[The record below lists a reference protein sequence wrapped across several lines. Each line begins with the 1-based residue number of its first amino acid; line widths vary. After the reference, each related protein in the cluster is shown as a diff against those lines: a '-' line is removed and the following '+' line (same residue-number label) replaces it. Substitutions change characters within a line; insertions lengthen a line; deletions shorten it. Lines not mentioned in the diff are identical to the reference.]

1 MTDIKAASGD
11 LQRAGEAI
19 GAFAADEDSFRALF
33 DSFRAWDAD
42 SFQRLLRERGVIEA
56 CELVCQWV
64 RSKECVLLCL
74 ELAGPPPAGELPEP
88 LAFAQVVE
96 RITGDEELV
105 ERLAAA
111 VSERDREAFGAL
123 VSELGIARFSHLLCH
138 WVCVIRGRLICR
150 AVCAPEPPSRVR
162 LVDELR
168 RAGQVIAQLAASK
181 EAFSAAAAAAAA
193 LECEPLRAAIAQA
206 GLRGFCEIICE
217 WFCTWRCIR
226 VCLLLCRTL
235 PFESIENPLS
245 EAFGF
250 AQAAARLAAQPE
262 VLARLTAAVSSDNAE
277 EFEAIVSQYELQ
289 RYCIQL
295 CHWICVVICRR
306 FCFCVCPNPAD
317 QPWFTTVG
325 YFDIYSDIDATS
337 GKTNKGL
344 PYSSLYYGGG
354 PDFAFTGCLQLGG
367 FCPATSPTVPGAPMQ
382 YRFRYDAGGGLVPI
396 TGATVC
402 TVEAGTRL
410 INWPQNLGGIAGPVM
425 VPTFQTVNIAGAPQ
439 PDPIPPAPG
448 TTWTS
453 PSAHVIVPDSAGWI
467 TVDPAAIGGG
477 FQVLVGFATAA
488 VMAGGDPAPGVPAG
502 TAVPLGSQRQGTDL
516 SIVFEATR
524 VGASTVDFSN
534 TLAKIHINN
543 WNEVRELGLAEFSQG
558 NCCAPIDATVGVQF
572 TVDHEEMDSGAWSLE
587 ITGCSASA
595 PGVIT
600 PTAAT
605 PGVTLSPRGGSG
617 TITEDT
623 SGWDSCSYQVWLI
636 TRPGL
641 TTGIVDR
648 TDEWSLTTFCICGH

>member
-1 MTDIKAASGD
+1 MTDIEASSQD

-19 GAFAADEDSFRALF
+19 GAFAADEDSFRALY
-33 DSFRAWDAD
+33 DAFRAWDTD
-42 SFQRLLRERGVIEA
+42 SFQRLLRERNIIER
-56 CELVCQWV
+56 CQLVCQWV

-74 ELAGPPPAGELPEP
+74 ELAGPPPEGDLPDP
-88 LAFAQVVE
+88 LEFAQVVL

-123 VSELGIARFSHLLCH
+123 VSELDIARFSHLLCH

-150 AVCAPEPPSRVR
+150 VVCAPEPPPHLT

-168 RAGQVIAQLAASK
+168 RAGSVIAQLAANK
-181 EAFSAAAAAAAA
+181 EAFAAAAAAAET
-193 LECEPLRAAIAQA
+193 LDCEPLRAAIAQA
-206 GLRGFCEIICE
+206 GLRDLCKIICE

-226 VCLLLCRTL
+226 VCLLLCRVY
-235 PFESIENPLS
+235 PFEPISDPLS

-250 AQAAARLAAQPE
+250 AQATARLAAQPD
-262 VLARLTAAVSSDNAE
+262 VLARLTAAVSSDNAK
-277 EFEAIVSQYELQ
+277 EFEAIVNQYELQ

-325 YFDIYSDIDATS
+325 YFDIYSDIDPAS

-344 PYSSLYYGGG
+344 PYSSLDYHGG
-354 PDFAFTGCLQLGG
+354 PDFAFSGCLQLGG
-367 FCPATSPTVPGAPMQ
+367 FCPATSPTVAGAAMQ
-382 YRFRYDAGGGLVPI
+382 YRFRYDAGAGLMPI
-396 TGATVC
+396 TGAAVC

-410 INWPQNLGGIAGPVM
+410 VNWPPNLGGIAGPGL
-425 VPTFQTVNIAGAPQ
+425 VPTFQTVNIASSAL
-439 PDPIPPAPG
+439 PDPVPPAPG
-448 TTWTS
+448 SAWTS
-453 PSAHVIVPDSAGWI
+453 PPAHVIAPDVNGWV

-477 FQVLVGFATAA
+477 FQVLMGLASAA
-488 VMAGGDPAPGVPAG
+488 VVVGGEPPGVPVG
-502 TAVPLGSQRQGTDL
+502 TAVPPGSQRQGTDL
-516 SIVFEATR
+516 SIIFEATR
-524 VGASTVDFSN
+524 VGAATVDFSN
-534 TLAKIHINN
+534 TLAKIHVNN
-543 WNEVRELGLAEFSQG
+543 WDEVRELGLVEFGSG
-558 NCCAPIDATVGVQF
+558 NCCAPIDTTAGVQF
-572 TVDHEEMDSGAWSLE
+572 TVDHEEMDSGAWSLA
-587 ITGCSASA
+587 ILSCSSSA
-595 PGVIT
+595 PGDIT

-623 SGWDSCSYQVWLI
+623 SSWVSCSYQIWLT

-641 TTGIVDR
+641 TTGLVDR
-648 TDEWSLTTFCICGH
+648 SPVQSLITFCICGH

>member
-1 MTDIKAASGD
+1 MTDIKAASDD
-11 LQRAGEAI
+11 LQRAGAAI
-19 GAFAADEDSFRALF
+19 GAFADEDSFRALF
-33 DSFRAWDAD
+33 DAFRAWDAD

-123 VSELGIARFSHLLCH
+123 VSELNIEPFRHLLCH

-150 AVCAPEPPSRVR
+150 AMCGPVPPSRVR

-168 RAGQVIAQLAASK
+168 RAGQVIAQLAANK
-181 EAFSAAAAAAAA
+181 EAFAAAAAAAA
-193 LECEPLRAAIAQA
+193 TLDCEPLRAAIAQA
-206 GLRGFCEIICE
+206 GLRELCKIICE
-217 WFCTWRCIR
+217 WFCSWRCTR
-226 VCLLLCRTL
+226 VCLLLCRTY
-235 PFESIENPLS
+235 PYEAVENPLS

-250 AQAAARLAAQPE
+250 AQAAARLAGQPE
-262 VLARLTAAVSSDNAE
+262 VLARLTEAVSSDNAE
-277 EFEAIVSQYELQ
+277 EFEAIVNQYELQ

-306 FCFCVCPNPAD
+306 FCFCVCPNPAG

-344 PYSSLYYGGG
+344 PYSGLFFHGG
-354 PDFAFTGCLQLGG
+354 PHFAFTGCLQLGG

-382 YRFRYDAGGGLVPI
+382 YRFRYDAGAGLVPI

-410 INWPQNLGGIAGPVM
+410 VPWPQNLSGIAGTVL
-425 VPTFQTVNIAGAPQ
+425 VPTFQTVSIAGAPQ
-439 PDPIPPAPG
+439 PDPTPPAPG
-448 TTWTS
+448 QAWTA
-453 PSAHVIVPDSAGWI
+453 PSAHVIVPDVQGWI
-467 TVDPAAIGGG
+467 PVDPAAIGGG
-477 FQVLVGFATAA
+477 FQVLLGFNTAA
-488 VMAGGDPAPGVPAG
+488 VVAGGNPAPGVPAG
-502 TAVPLGSQRQGTDL
+502 TAVPPGSQRHGAGL
-516 SIVFEATR
+516 SILFEATR

-534 TLAKIHINN
+534 ALAKIHVNN
-543 WNEVRELGLAEFSQG
+543 WEEVNELWLVEFGASS
-558 NCCAPIDATVGVQF
+558 CCTPIDATLGVQF

-587 ITGCSASA
+587 ITSCSTSA
-595 PGVIT
+595 PGDIT

-623 SGWDSCSYQVWLI
+623 SNWASCSYTAKLF

-641 TTGIVDR
+641 TTGLLDR
-648 TDEWSLTTFCICGH
+648 TTAENPLTFCICGH

>member
-1 MTDIKAASGD
+1 MTDIEASSQD

-19 GAFAADEDSFRALF
+19 GAFAADEDSFRALY
-33 DSFRAWDAD
+33 DAFRAWDAD
-42 SFQRLLRERGVIEA
+42 SFQRLLRERNIIER
-56 CELVCQWV
+56 CQLVCQWV

-74 ELAGPPPAGELPEP
+74 ELAGPPPEGDLPDP
-88 LAFAQVVE
+88 LEFAQVVQ

-123 VSELGIARFSHLLCH
+123 VSELDIARFSHLLCH

-150 AVCAPEPPSRVR
+150 VVCAPEPPPHLA

-168 RAGQVIAQLAASK
+168 RAGPVIAQLAANK
-181 EAFSAAAAAAAA
+181 EAFAAVAAAAET
-193 LECEPLRAAIAQA
+193 LDCEPLRTAIAQA
-206 GLRGFCEIICE
+206 GLRDLCKIICE

-226 VCLLLCRTL
+226 VCLLLCRVY
-235 PFESIENPLS
+235 PFEPISDPLS

-250 AQAAARLAAQPE
+250 AQAAARLAAQPD
-262 VLARLTAAVSSDNAE
+262 VLVRLTAAVSSDNAK
-277 EFEAIVSQYELQ
+277 EFEAIVNQYELQ

-295 CHWICVVICRR
+295 CHWICAVICRR

-325 YFDIYSDIDATS
+325 YFDIYSDIDPVS

-344 PYSSLYYGGG
+344 PYSSLSYHGG

-367 FCPATSPTVPGAPMQ
+367 FCPATSPTVTGAAMQ
-382 YRFRYDAGGGLVPI
+382 YRFLYNAGAGPAPI
-396 TGATVC
+396 TGAAVC

-410 INWPQNLGGIAGPVM
+410 VNWPPNLGGIAGPGL
-425 VPTFQTVNIAGAPQ
+425 VPTFQTVNIASASQ
-439 PDPIPPAPG
+439 PDPVPPATG
-448 TTWTS
+448 SAWTS
-453 PSAHVIVPDSAGWI
+453 PPAHVIAADANGWV

-477 FQVLVGFATAA
+477 FQVLMGLASAA
-488 VMAGGDPAPGVPAG
+488 VVVGGEPPGVPTG
-502 TAVPLGSQRQGTDL
+502 TAVPPGSQRQGTDL
-516 SIVFEATR
+516 SITFEATR
-524 VGASTVDFSN
+524 VGAATVDFSN
-534 TLAKIHINN
+534 TLAKIHVNN
-543 WNEVRELGLAEFSQG
+543 WDEVRELGLVEFGSG
-558 NCCAPIDATVGVQF
+558 NCCTPIDTTVGVQF
-572 TVDHEEMDSGAWSLE
+572 TVDHEEMDSGAWSLA
-587 ITGCSASA
+587 ILSCSKSA
-595 PGVIT
+595 PGDIT

-623 SGWDSCSYQVWLI
+623 SAWDPCSYQVWLT

-641 TTGIVDR
+641 TTGLVDR
-648 TDEWSLTTFCICGH
+648 PPGQSLTTFCICGH

>member
-1 MTDIKAASGD
+1 MTDIKASSDD

-19 GAFAADEDSFRALF
+19 GAFADEDSFRALF
-33 DSFRAWDAD
+33 DAFRALDAD
-42 SFQRLLRERGVIEA
+42 SFQRLLRERNVIER

-74 ELAGPPPAGELPEP
+74 ELAGPPPEGELPEP

-105 ERLAAA
+105 ERLASA
-111 VSERDREAFGAL
+111 VSERDKEAFGAL
-123 VSELGIARFSHLLCH
+123 VSELDIARFSHLLCH

-150 AVCAPEPPSRVR
+150 VVCAPEPLPRVH
-162 LVDELR
+162 LIDELR
-168 RAGQVIAQLAASK
+168 RAGQVIAQLAANK
-181 EAFSAAAAAAAA
+181 EAFAAAAAAAA
-193 LECEPLRAAIAQA
+193 TLDCEPLRAAIAQA
-206 GLRGFCEIICE
+206 GLRDLCEIICE

-226 VCLLLCRTL
+226 VCLLLCRVF
-235 PFESIENPLS
+235 PFESISYPLS

-250 AQAAARLAAQPE
+250 ARAAARLAEQPE
-262 VLARLTAAVSSDNAE
+262 VLARLTAAVSSDNAK
-277 EFEAIVSQYELQ
+277 EFEAIVNQYELQ

-295 CHWICVVICRR
+295 CHWICLVICRR
-306 FCFCVCPNPAD
+306 FCFCVCPNLPG

-325 YFDIYSDIDATS
+325 YFDIYSDIDPVS

-344 PYSSLYYGGG
+344 PYSGLSFHGG

-382 YRFRYDAGGGLVPI
+382 YRFRYDAGAGLVPI

-410 INWPQNLGGIAGPVM
+410 VNWPQKLGGIAGTVL
-425 VPTFQTVNIAGAPQ
+425 VPTFQTVSIAGAPQ
-439 PDPIPPAPG
+439 PDPVPPAPG
-448 TTWTS
+448 SAWTG
-453 PSAHVIVPDSAGWI
+453 PSAHTIVPDAQGWI
-467 TVDPAAIGGG
+467 PVDPNAIGGG
-477 FQVLVGFATAA
+477 FQVLLGFATAA
-488 VMAGGDPAPGVPAG
+488 VVAGGNPAPGVPPG
-502 TAVPLGSQRQGTDL
+502 TAVPPANQRGGTNL

-524 VGASTVDFSN
+524 VGAATVDFSN
-534 TLAKIHINN
+534 ALAKIHINN
-543 WNEVRELGLAEFSQG
+543 WEEVNELGLVEFG
-558 NCCAPIDATVGVQF
+558 AGGCCTPIDATLGVQF
-572 TVDHEEMDSGAWSLE
+572 TVDHEEMDSGAWSLT
-587 ITGCSASA
+587 ITSCSPSA
-595 PGVIT
+595 PGDIT

-605 PGVTLSPRGGSG
+605 AGVTLSPRGGSG

-623 SGWDSCSYQVWLI
+623 STWDPCSYSVRLI

-641 TTGIVDR
+641 TTGLIDR
-648 TDEWSLTTFCICGH
+648 TAAENLVTFCICGH